1 MATPGL
7 RKQVT
12 NEPTPL
18 NASDAGDNVPGK
30 RLLLHNRSTSSID
43 LGDDTVT
50 SGNGFELDADDS
62 VAVEL
67 EHGET
72 LYAVGPGP
80 GPFRVDV
87 LMSGAS

>member
-12 NEPTPL
+12 DQPTPL
-18 NASDAGDNVPGK
+18 NAGDEGDNIPGK
-30 RLLLHNRSTSSID
+30 KLLLHNRSESSID
-43 LGDDTVT
+43 LGDEGVT
-50 SGNGFELDADDS
+50 TGTGFELNADDS
-62 VAVEL
+62 VSVEL

-72 LYAVGPGP
+72 IYAVGPGP

-87 LMSGAS
+87 LMTGVS